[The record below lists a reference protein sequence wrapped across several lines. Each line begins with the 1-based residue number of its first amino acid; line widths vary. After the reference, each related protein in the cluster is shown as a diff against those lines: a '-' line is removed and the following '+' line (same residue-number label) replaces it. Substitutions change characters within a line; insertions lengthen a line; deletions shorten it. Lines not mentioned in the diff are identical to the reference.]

1 MKILIFDVSG
11 EFAHFRKF
19 NTTSSPLTYTIPTRT
34 AITGLLG
41 AILGIGRE
49 EFYDHFLKEKAS
61 LAVQVLNPIRKQGYG
76 FNLINTKE
84 GMYRIKNRTQVR
96 FEFVADP
103 AYRVFLTHSDAEIF
117 NGLKERIEK
126 KDYTFQPYLGLAQ
139 LTSDVTFVDLV
150 DAVNE
155 SSNGTPVDVISAVN
169 LDQCTGQKVVID
181 PDLKY
186 SSAIMPMEM
195 VIDREDTTVK
205 APAEG
210 SLPKNRKTTEYAEV
224 IYETSGLPVKVLV
237 DSFINVP
244 GYGNILFL

>member
-1 MKILIFDVSG
+1 MKILIFDISG

-49 EFYDHFLKEKAS
+49 EFYGHFLKEKAS
-61 LAVQVLNPIRKQGYG
+61 VAIQVLNPIRKQGYG

-96 FEFVADP
+96 FEFVANP
-103 AYRVFLTHSDAEIF
+103 AYRVFFSHSDPELL
-117 NGLKERIEK
+117 NSLKERIEK
-126 KDYTFQPYLGLAQ
+126 KNFTFQPYLGLAQ
-139 LTSDVTFVDLV
+139 LTSDVTFAGLV
-150 DAVNE
+150 DATLE
-155 SSNGTPVDVISAVN
+155 RSGSNPIDVISAVN
-169 LDQCTGQKVVID
+169 LSLCSGKKIEID

-186 SSAIMPMEM
+186 TSAIMPMEM
-195 VIDREDTTVK
+195 VIDSDDPTVK
-205 APAEG
+205 PPADG
-210 SLPKNRKTTEYAEV
+210 SLPKNRKTTEYSEV
-224 IYETSGLPVKVLV
+224 IYETCGLPVKVMV

>member
-103 AYRVFLTHSDAEIF
+103 AYRVFLAHSDTEIF
-117 NGLKERIEK
+117 NSLKERIEK

-169 LDQCTGQKVVID
+169 LDQCTGKKVVID

-205 APAEG
+205 PPVDG

-224 IYETSGLPVKVLV
+224 IYETSGLPVKVIV

>member
-1 MKILIFDVSG
+1 MKILIFDISG

-34 AITGLLG
+34 AISGLLG

-49 EFYDHFLKEKAS
+49 EFYDHFLKEKAFI
-61 LAVQVLNPIRKQGYG
+61 AVQVLNPIRKQGYG

-103 AYRVFLTHSDAEIF
+103 AYRVFLTHTDAGIF

-150 DAVNE
+150 DAFEE
-155 SSNGTPVDVISAVN
+155 SSNGTPVDVISAIN
-169 LDQCTGQKVVID
+169 LDHCCGKKVVID

-205 APAEG
+205 PPADG

-224 IYETSGLPVKVLV
+224 IYETSGSPVKAMV

>member
-34 AITGLLG
+34 AVTGLLG

-49 EFYDHFLKEKAS
+49 VFYDHFLKEKAS
-61 LAVQVLNPIRKQGYG
+61 VAIQVLKPIRKQGYG

-103 AYRVFLTHSDAEIF
+103 AYRVFFTQSDPALLA
-117 NGLKERIEK
+117 NLKERIER
-126 KDYTFQPYLGLAQ
+126 KDFTFQPYLGLAQ
-139 LTSDVTFVDLV
+139 MTSDVTFVDFI
-150 DAVNE
+150 DASDVK
-155 SSNGTPVDVISAVN
+155 SSGEPVDIISAVN
-169 LDQCTGQKVVID
+169 LGLCTGKKIEID
-181 PDLKY
+181 PELKY
-186 SSAIMPMEM
+186 TSAIMPMEM
-195 VIDREDTTVK
+195 VIDKDDTTVK
-205 APAEG
+205 PAAVG
-210 SLPKNRKTTEYAEV
+210 VLPKNRKTTEYAEV
-224 IYETSGLPVKVLV
+224 IYEASGKPVRVMV
-237 DSFINVP
+237 ESFINVP